1 MVIRIRLILTE
12 LRLIIRNW
20 KVIVQHE
27 TLANFYERIEIGV
40 AGSPSMMLHFLPDVE

>member
-1 MVIRIRLILTE
+1 M
-12 LRLIIRNW
+12 
-20 KVIVQHE
+20 QHE